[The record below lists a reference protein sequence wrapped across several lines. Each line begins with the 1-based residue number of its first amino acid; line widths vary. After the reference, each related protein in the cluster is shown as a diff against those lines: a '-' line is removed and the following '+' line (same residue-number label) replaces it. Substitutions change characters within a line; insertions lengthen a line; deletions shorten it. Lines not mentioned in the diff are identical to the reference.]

1 MKKENI
7 TLNSRLK
14 HFFTRHTW
22 LKIVALA
29 LAIMIWFY
37 VHEKIKY

>member
-1 MKKENI
+1 MNKENI
-7 TLNSRLK
+7 TLNFRFK

-22 LKIVALA
+22 LKIVSLA

-37 VHEKIKY
+37 VHGKIK